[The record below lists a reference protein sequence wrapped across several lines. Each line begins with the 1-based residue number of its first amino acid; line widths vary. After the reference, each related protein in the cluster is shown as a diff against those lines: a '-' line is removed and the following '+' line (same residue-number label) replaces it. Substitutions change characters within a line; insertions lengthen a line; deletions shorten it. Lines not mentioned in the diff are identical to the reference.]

1 MQWSSAHGKGLWQR
15 GDTHTITKNES
26 TQKPGRD
33 ATYQKCFSLTVMT
46 ITQKVL
52 QRKLP
57 ARPVV
62 PPSKYSYPKENP
74 EQQRQPTAPP
84 PKKDAGVCSNTLDA
98 IAFRLHFHKP
108 LESERR
114 SPVDVGVDGRGH
126 RKCRISRR
134 KNRIVPRCCISV
146 GIVWIS
152 SAERKNRSST
162 NECPKNVK
170 RVRYAGCW
178 A

>member
-1 MQWSSAHGKGLWQR
+1 MQWSSAHGK
-15 GDTHTITKNES
+15 THTITKNES

-84 PKKDAGVCSNTLDA
+84 PKKMLVYARIPSMLSLFAFISINLSNLNAGVPWMWVSMAVAIESAASRAGRIASCQGAASASASSGSHLQKERIARQPTDA
-98 IAFRLHFHKP
+98 
-108 LESERR
+108 
-114 SPVDVGVDGRGH
+114 
-126 RKCRISRR
+126 
-134 KNRIVPRCCISV
+134 PRM
-146 GIVWIS
+146 
-152 SAERKNRSST
+152 
-162 NECPKNVK
+162 
-170 RVRYAGCW
+170 
-178 A
+178 

>member
-15 GDTHTITKNES
+15 DDTHTITKNES

-84 PKKDAGVCSNTLDA
+84 PKKMLVYARIPSMLSLFAFISINLSNLNAGVPWMWVSMA
-98 IAFRLHFHKP
+98 VA
-108 LESERR
+108 
-114 SPVDVGVDGRGH
+114 RGSAA
-126 RKCRISRR
+126 SRGR